1 VDARDYD
8 PETGRFVLAE
18 VRCHAC
24 RGEGLIIVYAYP
36 RPSKRTRTAP
46 CCGCGE
52 RLPVR
57 ELVEVQEDDESLT
70 TLAGDRLCRGC
81 ARAHGVS

>member
-1 VDARDYD
+1 VLV
-8 PETGRFVLAE
+8 FV
-18 VRCHAC
+18 
-24 RGEGLIIVYAYP
+24 YP
-36 RPSKRTRTAP
+36 APSSRTKSAP
-46 CCGCGE
+46 CASCGE

-81 ARAHGVS
+81 ARAHGVEL